1 MCAGENL
8 ELWERIQSDGHDE
21 RIEKLTTWLYP
32 SCEERMYRYP
42 EANQGVMAL
51 KKGEMTRTC
60 LAQHL

>member
-1 MCAGENL
+1 M
-8 ELWERIQSDGHDE
+8 WERIQSDGHDE